1 MFNRLHE
8 TKFNVCGNISGHNGI
23 IWSSKIL
30 RVATFG
36 NTIRTV
42 KFIIGTMNLTFQ
54 RRLCIG
60 SDSSIVGDELNM
72 IFCEQGISR
81 AVVDSVETVLERH
94 QEHNQER
101 QSVILNDS
109 QENMIDEGQ
118 ASVNDE
124 NY

>member
-1 MFNRLHE
+1 MDLWG
-8 TKFNVCGNISGHNGI
+8 NVC
-23 IWSSKIL
+23 
-30 RVATFG
+30 
-36 NTIRTV
+36 
-42 KFIIGTMNLTFQ
+42 
-54 RRLCIG
+54 
-60 SDSSIVGDELNM
+60 GDELNM